1 VFDIGL
7 PEFAVIAV
15 IAILVIG
22 PDKLPGFARD
32 AANLLRQV
40 RRMAHSAR
48 ADVARELGPEFQ
60 DISMRDLDARRLA
73 TRHLLGEDPLY
84 GNGRGGGGRAG
95 TSRPAGGA
103 AGGSAPNQAAA
114 SEPAPFDPDAT

>member
-1 VFDIGL
+1 MFDIGL

-32 AANLLRQV
+32 AVNMLRQV

-48 ADVARELGPEFQ
+48 EDVTKELGPEFQ
-60 DISMRDLDARRLA
+60 NISMRDLDARKLA
-73 TRHLLGEDPLY
+73 RRHLLGDDDLGT
-84 GNGRGGGGRAG
+84 GNGRPSSGRRPGTTGSGGTASGAG
-95 TSRPAGGA
+95 GGA
-103 AGGSAPNQAAA
+103 AA
-114 SEPAPFDPDAT
+114 EPAPFDPDAT